1 MSNAVNR
8 QASHSAATSARVC
21 DASASGCSLVWQ
33 GDDIGLAID
42 SDVIVTLRDPAMPG
56 GVWHVS
62 LADALDVF
70 DRLDSYGR
78 ERMESA
84 LRFSAEHGYLS
95 ASDMAAWEDYV
106 AHGAVR
112 WVPVVHVKRDGGE
125 QTYTGEPLLGHR
137 AALNAA
143 ESMCDSLGG
152 EWSGVRRMSECGAV

>member
-1 MSNAVNR
+1 MSKAVNR
-8 QASHSAATSARVC
+8 QVRHSAATSPLVG
-21 DASASGCSLVWQ
+21 DASVSGHSLVWQ
-33 GDDIGLAID
+33 GDDIGLAVD

-70 DRLDSYGR
+70 DRLNPYGR

-95 ASDMAAWEDYV
+95 TSDMAAWEDYV
-106 AHGAVR
+106 ANGAVR

-125 QTYTGEPLLGHR
+125 QTYTGEPLLSHR

-143 ESMCDSLGG
+143 VSMCDSLGG
-152 EWSGVRRMSECGAV
+152 EWSGVRRMSERGAV

>member
-1 MSNAVNR
+1 MSKAVNR
-8 QASHSAATSARVC
+8 QVPHSAATSPLVG
-21 DASASGCSLVWQ
+21 DASVSGHSLVWQ
-33 GDDIGLAID
+33 GDDIGLAVD
-42 SDVIVTLRDPAMPG
+42 SDVIVTLRAPAMPG

-95 ASDMAAWEDYV
+95 SSDMATWEDYA

-112 WVPVVHVKRDGGE
+112 WVPMVHVKRDGGE
-125 QTYTGEPLLGHR
+125 
-137 AALNAA
+137 
-143 ESMCDSLGG
+143 
-152 EWSGVRRMSECGAV
+152 

>member
-1 MSNAVNR
+1 MSKAVNR
-8 QASHSAATSARVC
+8 QAPHSAVTSPLVV
-21 DASASGCSLVWQ
+21 DASVSGHSLVWQ
-33 GDDIGLAID
+33 GDDIGLAVD
-42 SDVIVTLRDPAMPG
+42 SDVIVTLRDPVMPG

-95 ASDMAAWEDYV
+95 ASDMAVWEDYV
-106 AHGAVR
+106 AHGALR
-112 WVPVVHVKRDGGE
+112 WVPVVHVRRNGDE
-125 QTYTGEPLLGHR
+125 QTYTGEPLLSHR
-137 AALNAA
+137 AALHAA

-152 EWSGVRRMSECGAV
+152 EWSGVRRMAERGAA